1 MHMPYSYGS
10 AGIPSSG
17 DVGACKTAHI
27 TIQDLLIFMKIKIN
41 RVHLESYRMHLTG
54 LISS

>member
-17 DVGACKTAHI
+17 DVGACKRAHI